1 METNLQRFYEGSP
14 ITFNIGS
21 TGTMVNATEMAKPFR
36 KKVNDWLRLDYT
48 KEVIK
53 EFQATGIPVAQLINV
68 QNGVGTW
75 LHEDLAMIFARMAI
89 TPVLYLVQY
98 PGKRDV
104 EKRA

>member
-48 KEVIK
+48 KEVI
-53 EFQATGIPVAQLINV
+53 
-68 QNGVGTW
+68 
-75 LHEDLAMIFARMAI
+75 
-89 TPVLYLVQY
+89 
-98 PGKRDV
+98 
-104 EKRA
+104 